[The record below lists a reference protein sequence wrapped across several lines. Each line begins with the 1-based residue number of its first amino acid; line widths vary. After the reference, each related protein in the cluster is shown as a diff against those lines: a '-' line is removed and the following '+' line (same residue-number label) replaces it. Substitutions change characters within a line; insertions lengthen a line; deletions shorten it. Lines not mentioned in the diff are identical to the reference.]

1 MRVPHHVLY
10 SAMVLAL
17 SVGCEDEVVRT
28 SKGPSKSPSQVQ
40 AAKPTQVES
49 QRPLPEVDFQETDFA
64 ESERSRD
71 PFRSYADL
79 FAEQARQRV
88 RSQRQVVLDRYSID
102 ELLLIGIVTR
112 VSPRAMLRDP
122 QGKGHVVAPGQ
133 FVGRA
138 ERVQAGLTGAEYE
151 VNWRVDRIRPTD
163 VVLVRED
170 PAHPDVPT
178 ATKVIP
184 LRPNNEV
191 E

>member
-1 MRVPHHVLY
+1 MITMRRATLVL
-10 SAMVLAL
+10 L
-17 SVGCEDEVVRT
+17 SVFLAFSCEDDT
-28 SKGPSKSPSQVQ
+28 VQ
-40 AAKPTQVES
+40 STGTKRKPRAKAAAEAEPQT
-49 QRPLPEVDFQETDFA
+49 PLPEIDFQETDFA
-64 ESERSRD
+64 ETERSRD

-88 RSQRQVVLDRYSID
+88 RSQRQVVLDRYSIE

-112 VSPRAMLRDP
+112 IQPRAMLRDP

-133 FVGRA
+133 FIGRA

-163 VVLVRED
+163 IVLVRED
-170 PAHPDVPT
+170 PSHPDVPT

-184 LRPNNEV
+184 LRPDEDV
-191 E
+191 D